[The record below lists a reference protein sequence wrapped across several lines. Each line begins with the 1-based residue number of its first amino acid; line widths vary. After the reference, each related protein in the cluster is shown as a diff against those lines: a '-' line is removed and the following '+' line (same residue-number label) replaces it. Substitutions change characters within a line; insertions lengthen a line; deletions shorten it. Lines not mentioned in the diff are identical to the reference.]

1 MVRINLDPTLFH
13 LGPLAFSWYGLAV
26 AAGMLAGIWLLLR
39 EAQRR
44 GLPIEPVLD
53 LVLWI
58 AVGGL
63 VGARLLYVRDRWS
76 FFVAN
81 PTQILAIHTGGLSI
95 MGAILGGGL
104 TAGLLAHR
112 KGLPVRR
119 LFDAAAPGIALGQA
133 IGRFGCL
140 VTGDTVGR
148 PTDGSWGIVYVNP
161 GARVPQLGVAY
172 QPAFFY
178 EQLWDVLVFA
188 ILWRLRGRIT
198 GDGKLFALY
207 LGLYAVGKFAITF
220 VRLDPVYVWGLQQ
233 SHFVALGLLMLA
245 VGWSLWNRV
254 HTRGAATPQPSS

>member
-1 MVRINLDPTLFH
+1 MITINIDPTLFH

-44 GLPIEPVLD
+44 GLPTEPALD
-53 LVLWI
+53 LVFWI
-58 AVGGL
+58 IAAGL
-63 VGARLLYVRDRWS
+63 VGARLLYVLDRWS
-76 FFVAN
+76 FYAAN
-81 PTQILAIHTGGLSI
+81 PTQIFSIHTGGLSI

-104 TAGLLAHR
+104 TAALLAR
-112 KGLPVRR
+112 RRGLPVRR
-119 LFDAAAPGIALGQA
+119 LFDAAAPGIVLGQA

-148 PTDGSWGIVYVNP
+148 PTDGGWGIVYMNP

-178 EQLWDVLVFA
+178 EQVWDVLVFA
-188 ILWRLRGRIT
+188 ILWRLRWHVR
-198 GDGKLFALY
+198 GDGQLFAVY

-220 VRLDPVYVWGLQQ
+220 IRLDPVYFWGLQQ

-245 VGWSLWNRV
+245 IGWSLWNRAQS
-254 HTRGAATPQPSS
+254 RGSATPQLSS